1 MRKTCGIPS
10 VLTGAALWLS
20 VLLPAGAE
28 ENSPVASTTPLSQ
41 YTVRSWQ
48 TDEGLPHNLVRAITQ
63 TPDGYLWLGTRLGLA
78 RFDGIHF
85 TSFDSHNTPALSNPN
100 VSALAVDQDGSL
112 WAGTYGG
119 GLVHLKGGVF
129 SRLTRTN
136 GLVGNEISALAAA
149 KDGSLWIGTTTG
161 LSHYQNGKFTN
172 YTRKEGLAFNIIRAV
187 SEDAEGNIWIATGEG
202 LNRLKNGVIGNLTA
216 TVGVPYNSVRALHLD
231 KSGKLWI
238 GWNNGIVCYEHGSY
252 TNYAIEKELS
262 GSFVTAMHED
272 NRGNVWVGTYSGL
285 KRFRDRQF
293 FNIPN
298 AEGIPFDLINALFED
313 HEGNVWVGS
322 REGLARLTPR
332 RFFNYSRQ
340 QGLTHNNIMSVLE
353 DHSGSLWIGT
363 WGGGLNQLKDGKVT
377 IYSTQN
383 GFPHD
388 LVLSTCEARDGS
400 LWIGADFDGGLMH
413 LMNGSLTHFTRK
425 NGLVD
430 AAVRVIHEDR
440 AGNLWIGTS
449 RGLSCLRDGKFTNYF
464 GRDLDSGNSFLAI
477 CEDSQGTLWFG
488 TDDGLICRTSGE
500 FKPVTNGLSS
510 SVVLSLYEDPAH
522 DLWIG
527 TDGHGLNRLHG
538 GEFSRYTTKEGLF
551 NNSVF
556 EVVEDDFGYLWMSC
570 LKGISRVSKK
580 ELDELDRH
588 EIKTVHAA
596 FYGKLDGL
604 LSVQCNGVAKPA
616 GWKSRDGR
624 IWFPTTKG
632 LVAVDPQIEL
642 NNLQPPVVIE
652 RIVTEKGSVE
662 LAGYG
667 VLTAPSDQNEVGPGV
682 STPPPLRLP
691 RGRGDLE
698 IHYTALSLQTPEK
711 NQFKYMLEGVD
722 SDWVNAETR
731 RTAYYNHLRPG
742 GYRFRVTACNN
753 DGLWTETGA
762 SLALELVPPFWET
775 TWFRSL
781 AVLGLAASLAGSVRY
796 VSVRRLRRKLAAL
809 EQQHA
814 IEKERARIAKDIHDD
829 LGASL
834 TQIALLSDRGDR
846 ESGDELRANA
856 RKISST
862 AREIAQSLDEIVWAV
877 NPEHDT
883 IEGLVEY
890 LSQSAD
896 DFLEDT
902 AIRSRVK
909 LPTELPR
916 CSIPAETRHQFFLA
930 FREALN
936 NAVKHAKASEIQLEI
951 AAHPSELQL
960 TIADNGIGFNPA
972 TVNGR
977 GNGLTNMRKRLE
989 GIGGRFEIDSR
1000 SAYGTTIKMAISLN
1014 GI

>member
-1 MRKTCGIPS
+1 MRKIRGVHC
-10 VLTGAALWLS
+10 VLFSAALWLS
-20 VLLPAGAE
+20 ALSINAAE
-28 ENSPVASTTPLSQ
+28 ESAAPQTPLSE

-63 TPDGYLWLGTRLGLA
+63 TADGYLWVGTRLGLA
-78 RFDGIHF
+78 RFDGMHF
-85 TSFDSHNTPALSNPN
+85 TVFDSHNTPALRTPN
-100 VSALAVDQDGSL
+100 VSALAVARDGSL
-112 WAGTYGG
+112 WVGTYGG
-119 GLVHLKGGVF
+119 GLIHLKDGVF
-129 SRLTRTN
+129 SRLTQTN
-136 GLVGNEISALAAA
+136 GLVGNEISALAPA

-161 LSHYQNGKFTN
+161 LSHYEKGKFTN

-202 LNRLKNGVIGNLTA
+202 LNRLKNGAIENLT
-216 TVGVPYNSVRALHLD
+216 TTIGLPYNSVRALYLD
-231 KSGKLWI
+231 KAGKLWI
-238 GWNNGIVCYEHGSY
+238 GWNSGIVGYERGNH
-252 TNYAIEKELS
+252 TNYPIQKELS
-262 GSFVTAMHED
+262 GSFVTALHED
-272 NRGNVWVGTYSGL
+272 SQGNIWVGTYSGL
-285 KRFRDRQF
+285 KRFRDGHF
-293 FNIPN
+293 VNVPN
-298 AEGIPFDLINALFED
+298 GEGVAFDLINSLFED
-313 HEGNVWVGS
+313 REGNVWVGS

-332 RFFNYSRQ
+332 RFFTYSRQ
-340 QGLTHNNIMSVLE
+340 QGLTHNNVMSVLE
-353 DHSGSLWIGT
+353 DRSGSLWIGT

-377 IYSTQN
+377 VYSTQN

-388 LVLSTCEARDGS
+388 LILSTCEAHDGS

-413 LMNGSLTHFTRK
+413 LVDGNLTRFTRR

-464 GRDLDSGNSFLAI
+464 GHDLHSGHSFLAV
-477 CEDSQGTLWFG
+477 CEDYEGTLWFG
-488 TDDGLICRTSGE
+488 TDDGLICRKDDE
-500 FKPVTNGLSS
+500 FRPVTAGLSS
-510 SVVLSLYEDPAH
+510 SVVLSLYEDAAH
-522 DLWIG
+522 DLWVG
-527 TDGHGLNRLHG
+527 TDGQGLNRLRNG
-538 GEFSRYTTKEGLF
+538 VLSRYTTKEGLF

-556 EVVEDDFGYLWMSC
+556 EIVEDDFGYLWMSC

-580 ELDELDRH
+580 ELDALDEH

-604 LSVQCNGVAKPA
+604 LSVQCNGVAKPS

-632 LVAVDPQIEL
+632 LVAVDPQIKL
-642 NNLQPPVVIE
+642 NEIQPPVVIE
-652 RIVTEKGSVE
+652 RVVTEKSSIDLVGR
-662 LAGYG
+662 G
-667 VLTAPSDQNEVGPGV
+667 VLTTPSA
-682 STPPPLRLP
+682 PPLRLP

-698 IHYTALSLQTPEK
+698 IQYTALSLQTPEK
-711 NQFKYMLEGVD
+711 NQFKYILEGVD
-722 SDWVNAETR
+722 SDWVKAETR
-731 RTAYYNHLRPG
+731 RTAYYSHLQPG
-742 GYRFRVTACNN
+742 NYRFRVIACNN
-753 DGLWTETGA
+753 DGLWNETGA
-762 SLALELVPPFWET
+762 SLALELAPAFWET
-775 TWFRSL
+775 AWFRSL
-781 AVLGLAASLAGSVRY
+781 AVLGLAGSLAGSVRY
-796 VSVRRLRRKLAAL
+796 VSVRRLHRKLAVL

-834 TQIALLSDRGDR
+834 TQITLLSDRADHNAP
-846 ESGDELRANA
+846 DELRANA

-883 IEGLVEY
+883 LEGLVEY

-909 LPTELPR
+909 LPSELPH
-916 CSIPAETRHQFFLA
+916 CSIPADTRHQFFLA

-936 NAVKHAKASEIQLEI
+936 NAVKHADASEIQLEVTAQPTEFQI
-951 AAHPSELQL
+951 
-960 TIADNGIGFNPA
+960 TIADNGIGFDPA
-972 TVNGR
+972 TVRSR

-989 GIGGRFEIDSR
+989 SIGGRFEIATR
-1000 SAYGTTIKMAISLN
+1000 SAHGTTIKMAISLN
-1014 GI
+1014 GNGV